1 MKLHSSAIKE
11 LIRIFETHGGHKRNA
26 IVFERISDL
35 DLSLYNQRSTGRD
48 IIVLTKELENRSRE

>member
-11 LIRIFETHGGHKRNA
+11 LIRIFETHGGHKGNA
-26 IVFERISDL
+26 VVFERISDL

-48 IIVLTKELENRSRE
+48 VIVLTKELQDKS